1 MPIIM
6 VVANKSAPL
15 LLGVAALLA
24 NLAVVAAG
32 NGKQLLQRSL
42 HLAISPYG
50 LLIAAIIALAVLS
63 LAWTVDPAMTRRG
76 LIEALPE
83 AVFAWALASAWPLA
97 KRDGDVR
104 ALSIGL
110 ALAALLIISES
121 TAGMPLR
128 HLAGVRTQ
136 PYDLKWSAL
145 ALVLLVWPAVDDSLR
160 RSERAS
166 PIAVVTLVGIAAFL
180 AHSSTSAVALVLS
193 VLMFLL
199 AGRVP
204 RVALYGTAAVFMTL
218 LAIGPWTGF
227 IADKAIST
235 PAREALSAQH
245 ATNRIEIWTQFSQR
259 ARDHLLLGHGF
270 NSSFSVGEATRGE
283 QVIANSYPH
292 NLPLQIWIEFGLVGA
307 VCAGLVLAYVV
318 FRMGKLLPTLLP
330 ARLAHFVAMAVAI
343 LVFTNVWRPW
353 WLAVVSLALII
364 LGQHRKPGFEPDL
377 PGCRADRN
385 TAFARDLRLRQ

>member
-32 NGKQLLQRSL
+32 SGKPLLRRYL

-50 LLIAAIIALAVLS
+50 LLIGAVIAMDVLS
-63 LAWTVDPAMTRRG
+63 LAWTVDPAMTSRG

-83 AVFAWALASAWPLA
+83 AVFAWALASAWPLS
-97 KRDGDVR
+97 RCNGDVR

-110 ALAALLIISES
+110 ALAALLIIFES

-145 ALVLLVWPAVDDSLR
+145 ALVLLVWPAVDDSLHR
-160 RSERAS
+160 RERAL
-166 PIAVVTLVGIAAFL
+166 PIAVITLVGIAAIL
-180 AHSSTSAVALVLS
+180 AHSSTSAVALALS

-204 RVALYGTAAVFMTL
+204 RTALYGTAAIFMAL
-218 LAIGPWTGF
+218 LAVGPWIGVT
-227 IADKAIST
+227 ADRAIST
-235 PAREALSAQH
+235 PAREALSDQH
-245 ATNRIEIWTQFSQR
+245 ASNRIEIWTQFGQR
-259 ARDHLLLGHGF
+259 ARERLFLGHGF
-270 NSSFSVGEATRGE
+270 NSSFSVGEVTRGE

-292 NLPLQIWIEFGLVGA
+292 NLPLQIWIELGLVGA
-307 VCAGLVLAYVV
+307 VCAGLILAYVV
-318 FRMGKLLPTLLP
+318 FRMGKLLPALLP

-364 LGQHRKPGFEPDL
+364 LGQQRKPAASSLTFHVVDGPTVR
-377 PGCRADRN
+377 PGSIE
-385 TAFARDLRLRQ
+385 TAG